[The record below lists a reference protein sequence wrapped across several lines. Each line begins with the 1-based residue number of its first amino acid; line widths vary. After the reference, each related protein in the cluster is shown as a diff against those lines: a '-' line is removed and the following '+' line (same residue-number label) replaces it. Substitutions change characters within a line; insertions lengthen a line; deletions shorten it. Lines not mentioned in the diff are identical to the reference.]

1 MKLTRIRHWLAVS
14 FIIIASL
21 GSGFYTFFINP
32 PKVLITNDGAA
43 QWEARIQSVRERL
56 PASVSEVGYIS
67 DSENVGATV
76 EEYLLTKYAL
86 IPVAV
91 HQSAEYDWVIGN
103 FTQPGFQK
111 TIDAQISGD
120 YTLEKLGAGIY
131 LIHTSK
137 P

>member
-1 MKLTRIRHWLAVS
+1 MKLTKTRHWLAVS
-14 FIIIASL
+14 FLIIASL
-21 GSGFYTFFINP
+21 GSGFYSFFINP

-43 QWEARIQSVRERL
+43 KWEARMQSVRERL
-56 PASVSEVGYIS
+56 PESVREVGYIS
-67 DSENVGATV
+67 EAENTGAKV

-91 HQSAEYDWVIGN
+91 RHGTDYEWVIGN
-103 FTQPGFQK
+103 FTQPGFQQL
-111 TIDAQISGD
+111 IDAQIPGD

-131 LIHTSK
+131 LIHQSK

>member
-1 MKLTRIRHWLAVS
+1 MKSTRIRHWLAVS
-14 FIIIASL
+14 VIIIASL
-21 GSGFYTFFINP
+21 GSGFYTFFIDP

-43 QWEARIQSVRERL
+43 QWEARMKSVREHL
-56 PASVSEVGYIS
+56 PASVPELGYIS
-67 DSENVGATV
+67 DSENVGAKV

-91 HQSAEYDWVIGN
+91 HPGPNYEWVIGN
-103 FTQPGFQK
+103 FTQPGFQQI
-111 TIDAQISGD
+111 IDAQISED

-131 LIHTSK
+131 LIHKSK

>member
-1 MKLTRIRHWLAVS
+1 MKSTRIRHWLAVS

-21 GSGFYTFFINP
+21 GSGFYSFFINP
-32 PKVLITNDGAA
+32 AKVLVTNDGAV
-43 QWEARIQSVRERL
+43 QWEARMQSVRERL
-56 PASVSEVGYIS
+56 PASVPEVGYLS
-67 DSENVGATV
+67 DSENVGAKV

-91 HQSAEYDWVIGN
+91 HPGSDYEWVVGN

-111 TIDAQISGD
+111 IIDAQIPGE

-131 LIHTSK
+131 LIHKSK